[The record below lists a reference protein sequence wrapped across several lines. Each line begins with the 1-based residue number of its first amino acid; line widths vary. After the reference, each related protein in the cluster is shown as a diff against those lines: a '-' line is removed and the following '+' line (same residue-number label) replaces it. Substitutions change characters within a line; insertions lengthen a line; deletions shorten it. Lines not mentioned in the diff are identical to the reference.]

1 MKSIV
6 LTDAQARELAIKHFF
21 NRALRAAHA

>member
-6 LTDAQARELAIKHFF
+6 LSDPEAREQAIKHFF
-21 NRALRAAHA
+21 NRALSEARA